1 MTIDFDKILQAGSK
15 AAESA
20 KKTAAELADKGKKQV
35 NLVNEQSKLARAQR
49 QLGALVYSLHV
60 NGEENQPLVD
70 KYIEAIAEVE
80 KAIEEIKA
88 NMSPEEYMEA
98 EQAEAAA
105 AEAEEEIEEEPVRLR
120 GETKICPVCNSEVDG
135 DALFC
140 NHCGA
145 QL

>member
-1 MTIDFDKILQAGSK
+1 MTIDFDKILRAGSK

-60 NGEENQPLVD
+60 NGEENQPLVE
-70 KYIEAIAEVE
+70 KYIQAISDIEANIEALKAAGITAPEEEKEAPIVEVDAEEAKPETEEAPAAHVCPQCGAEVE
-80 KAIEEIKA
+80 E
-88 NMSPEEYMEA
+88 N
-98 EQAEAAA
+98 
-105 AEAEEEIEEEPVRLR
+105 
-120 GETKICPVCNSEVDG
+120 
-135 DALFC
+135 ALFC

>member
-1 MTIDFDKILQAGSK
+1 MNIDFDKILRAGTK

-20 KKTAAELADKGKKQV
+20 KKTAAGLADKGKKQV
-35 NLVNEQSKLARAQR
+35 NLVNEQAKLARAQR

-70 KYIEAIAEVE
+70 KYIQAVADIEANIERLKTEADADVSDPDFTEVEPEETHGRFCPQCGAEVE
-80 KAIEEIKA
+80 E
-88 NMSPEEYMEA
+88 
-98 EQAEAAA
+98 
-105 AEAEEEIEEEPVRLR
+105 
-120 GETKICPVCNSEVDG
+120 

-140 NHCGA
+140 NRCGA

>member
-60 NGEENQPLVD
+60 NGEENQPLVE
-70 KYIEAIAEVE
+70 KYIQAVAEIEANIERLKTEAEADVSDPEFTDVTGEEPHGRYCPQCGAEVE
-80 KAIEEIKA
+80 E
-88 NMSPEEYMEA
+88 
-98 EQAEAAA
+98 
-105 AEAEEEIEEEPVRLR
+105 
-120 GETKICPVCNSEVDG
+120 

>member
-60 NGEENQPLVD
+60 NGEENQPLVE
-70 KYIEAIAEVE
+70 KYI
-80 KAIEEIKA
+80 
-88 NMSPEEYMEA
+88 
-98 EQAEAAA
+98 QAVA
-105 AEAEEEIEEEPVRLR
+105 EIEANIERL
-120 GETKICPVCNSEVDG
+120 KK
-135 DALFC
+135 
-140 NHCGA
+140 
-145 QL
+145 

>member
-1 MTIDFDKILQAGSK
+1 MTIDFDKILRAGSK

-60 NGEENQPLVD
+60 NGEENQPRVE
-70 KYIEAIAEVE
+70 KYIQAVAEIEANIERLKTEADADVSDPEFTDVTGEETHGRYCPQCGAEVE
-80 KAIEEIKA
+80 E
-88 NMSPEEYMEA
+88 
-98 EQAEAAA
+98 
-105 AEAEEEIEEEPVRLR
+105 
-120 GETKICPVCNSEVDG
+120 

>member
-49 QLGALVYSLHV
+49 QLGALVYSLYV
-60 NGEENQPLVD
+60 NGEENQPLVE
-70 KYIEAIAEVE
+70 KYIQAVAEIEANIERLKTEADADVSDPEFTDVTGEEAHGRYCPRCGAEVE
-80 KAIEEIKA
+80 E
-88 NMSPEEYMEA
+88 
-98 EQAEAAA
+98 
-105 AEAEEEIEEEPVRLR
+105 
-120 GETKICPVCNSEVDG
+120 

>member
-60 NGEENQPLVD
+60 NGEENQPLVE
-70 KYIEAIAEVE
+70 KYIQAVAEIEANIERLKTEAEADVSDPEFTDVPGEEPHGRYCPQCGAEVE
-80 KAIEEIKA
+80 E
-88 NMSPEEYMEA
+88 
-98 EQAEAAA
+98 
-105 AEAEEEIEEEPVRLR
+105 
-120 GETKICPVCNSEVDG
+120 